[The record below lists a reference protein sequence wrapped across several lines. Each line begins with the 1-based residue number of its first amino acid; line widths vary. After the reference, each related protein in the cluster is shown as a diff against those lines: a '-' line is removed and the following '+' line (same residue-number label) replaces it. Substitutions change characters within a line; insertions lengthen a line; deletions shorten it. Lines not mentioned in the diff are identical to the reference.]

1 MSRHS
6 IRIDFADTFREGS
19 AFSLYTIRRFK
30 DLANRINDRMK
41 NYPVYGK
48 ASEKDFGEYAECI
61 AALCAYTNKQYYLYK
76 AIGDKNKIGYL
87 SLKQY
92 RQFQHIK
99 EEDRANWLMEKGR
112 MVTLYKL
119 LDRAIGENPYAK
131 FLRVFK
137 DYICDSDRAKDFF
150 ESFSKVLHNMHGY
163 AQVEECTIQEAYN
176 LPLQDLKYLR
186 GLGIGSGERYAVA
199 SCMENRPC
207 EEFYKAF
214 GAKAYKVSI
223 QGVDVGRFLT
233 WRTKKGITY
242 IDRLYCNGAD
252 APEALSA
259 IEKKFG
265 FEKTVYYPNCIDA
278 DDYVECVDLS
288 LLGEKTYR
296 PYIDS
301 FWHVKYIKEEKKL
314 FLQDAQGNVASDVH
328 FNYSHTPPFFAIC
341 ECGELLREHQKDF
354 HEFVCPKSSAKIRN
368 KDKYMAIYKLFKE
381 RRNEPLY

>member
-1 MSRHS
+1 MSRAL
-6 IRIDFADTFREGS
+6 IRGDFADAFNAGS

-30 DLANRINDRMK
+30 NLANQIKDRMK

-92 RQFQHIK
+92 RQFRLIK
-99 EEDRANWLMEKGR
+99 EEDRADWLMEKGR

-119 LDRAIGENPYAK
+119 LDRAIGENPYAR
-131 FLRVFK
+131 FLRVFRDK
-137 DYICDSDRAKDFF
+137 IYDSDKAKDFF
-150 ESFSKVLHNMHGY
+150 ESFAKVLHNMHGY
-163 AQVEECTIQEAYN
+163 AKVEECTIQEAYN
-176 LPLQDLKYLR
+176 LPLQDLKYSR
-186 GLGIGSGERYAVA
+186 GPGFGSGTRYAVT
-199 SCMENRPC
+199 SCMEKRPC

-233 WRTKKGITY
+233 WKTKKGITY

-265 FEKTVYYPNCIDA
+265 FENAVYYPNSIDT

-301 FWHVKYIKEEKKL
+301 FWHVKYIKEGKKL
-314 FLQDAQGNVASDVH
+314 FLQRDEGNIRSDVH
-328 FNYSHTPPFFAIC
+328 FDISHTPPFFSIC
-341 ECGELLREHQKDF
+341 ECGYLLRESEKYFHDF
-354 HEFVCPKSSAKIRN
+354 ICPKSTTKIRN
-368 KDKYMAIYKLFKE
+368 KDKYMDIYKLFEE
-381 RRNEPLY
+381 RQNEPLY